1 MEDKRRCEA
10 VHRNCRGHRGAAP
23 KPHHRR
29 VGRVQD
35 TRCRFPQRGRDRGAS
50 PPGSSG
56 RRTARTNIE
65 NARLWKRADFFD
77 CFSLVTIVPFK
88 LIKSTPGVS
97 RASCNATENPWED
110 ACAQRRCPQLPM
122 IPLNDPTDSPDVD
135 LRCGGTSYAAQQP
148 PVRPGSW
155 RGGFAHQSAAWATSA
170 AWAARV
176 E

>member
-65 NARLWKRADFFD
+65 NARLWKRTDFFD
-77 CFSLVTIVPFK
+77 RFFQLLLRCLK
-88 LIKSTPGVS
+88 LTKSTPGVS
-97 RASCNATENPWED
+97 RASCNATENPWGD
-110 ACAQRRCPQLPM
+110 ACAQRRYPQLPM
-122 IPLNDPTDSPDVD
+122 IPLNDPTGSPDAD
-135 LRCGGTSYAAQQP
+135 LRCGDTSYAAQQL
-148 PVRPGSW
+148 PVCPGSW
-155 RGGFAHQSAAWATSA
+155 RDGFAHQSAAWATSA
-170 AWAARV
+170 AWAAP